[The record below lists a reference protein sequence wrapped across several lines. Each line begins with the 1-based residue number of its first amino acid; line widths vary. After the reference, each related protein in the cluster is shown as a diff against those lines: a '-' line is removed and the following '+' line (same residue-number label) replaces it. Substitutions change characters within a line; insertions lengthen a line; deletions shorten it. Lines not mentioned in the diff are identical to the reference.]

1 MIIEEYNQWVLES
14 QKWYKDPKL
23 RKAIFNE
30 IQKDLDD
37 NHYSL
42 LKDSDFTCMKYRIF

>member
-1 MIIEEYNQWVLES
+1 
-14 QKWYKDPKL
+14 L

-30 IQKDLDD
+30 IQKDLDK

-42 LKDSDFTCMKYRIF
+42 LKDSDLIEPNTEFFSKDLPLVKFKFTDLEL